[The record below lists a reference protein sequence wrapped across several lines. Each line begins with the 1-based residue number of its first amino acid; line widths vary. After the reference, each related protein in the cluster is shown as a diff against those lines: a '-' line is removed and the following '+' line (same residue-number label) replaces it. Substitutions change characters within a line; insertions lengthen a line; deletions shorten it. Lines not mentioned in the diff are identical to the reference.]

1 MWFPRVFLCQSSV
14 FISSFP
20 VCTTAL
26 IVTTFLLCVTCCAQ
40 VLNYVTSPLL
50 QLIEEW
56 IKVTEH
62 NRTGQVVDQS
72 KVTIIW
78 SIAVAIFCVGG
89 MIGGAITGIIA
100 ERFGRKGGLLLNN
113 VLVAVAAICEG
124 TNYKIVDNILNVTK
138 SDLFL

>member
-1 MWFPRVFLCQSSV
+1 
-14 FISSFP
+14 
-20 VCTTAL
+20 
-26 IVTTFLLCVTCCAQ
+26 